1 MPLPLLLLP
10 LLLLLDRVEVVQS
23 LQNGAARTP
32 PMGWLS
38 WQRYRCSE
46 EFNETLIRD
55 TADALVSEGY
65 KDAGYEYVC
74 LDDCWQGR
82 RDKDGHLAANPEK
95 FPSGIKALAAY
106 VHSKVHFP
114 LPPSR
119 ARVVCM
125 GIVLGVQCEYE
136 FVCAHSLAS
145 PHLLPAL
152 AQLKGP
158 QARPLHRSWQNLLQ
172 EKASPRL
179 RLRCHPEV

>member
-1 MPLPLLLLP
+1 MRMMPLLLLLP
-10 LLLLLDRVEVVQS
+10 PLLLLDRVEVVQS
-23 LQNGAARTP
+23 LQNGAALTP

-106 VHSKVHFP
+106 VHSKG
-114 LPPSR
+114 LK
-119 ARVVCM
+119 
-125 GIVLGVQCEYE
+125 LGLYTAVGKTSCKKK
-136 FVCAHSLAS
+136 
-145 PHLLPAL
+145 PAL
-152 AQLKGP
+152 GCDFDAIPKCAQAQMDIEDFVSWDIDHLK
-158 QARPLHRSWQNLLQ
+158 
-172 EKASPRL
+172 
-179 RLRCHPEV
+179 V